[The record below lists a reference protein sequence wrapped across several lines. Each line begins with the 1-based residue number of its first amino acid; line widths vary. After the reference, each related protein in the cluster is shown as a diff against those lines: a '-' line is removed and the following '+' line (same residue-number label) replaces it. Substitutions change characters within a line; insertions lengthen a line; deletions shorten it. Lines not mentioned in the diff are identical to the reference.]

1 MNRSHELAGQL
12 LQKATEDARAMHRLM
27 EDDLSADW
35 IVGFHAQQAVEKAI
49 KAVLSDKG
57 IEHPF
62 THDIMRLLE
71 LLPSARI
78 ASPPD
83 AGELPK
89 LSPYGAI
96 LRYEKAPSTNEPLN
110 RTWAKECV
118 QRTLEWARKLL
129 G

>member
-1 MNRSHELAGQL
+1 MNRSHEFAEML
-12 LQKATEDARAMHRLM
+12 LQKASEDARAMHRLM
-27 EDDLSADW
+27 EDELSADW

-49 KAVLSDKG
+49 KAVLSEKG

-62 THDIMRLLE
+62 THDIMRLME
-71 LLPSARI
+71 LLPTTRI

-83 AGELPK
+83 AGDLPA

-96 LRYEKAPSTNEPLN
+96 LRYEKPQPKTEPLN

-118 QRTLEWARKLL
+118 RRTLEWASKLL